1 MTRLGSLVLCAGLC
15 CGLCACGSNTSAP
28 ETSTNP
34 LDLVP
39 LDNTVSGWTVD
50 QEHSKTPG
58 ARAMTASNEQ
68 EAVNLIDGGAAP
80 FFKAPFSPK
89 TFIWK
94 NYVNSSLPAA
104 PPPMGAAVVI
114 YILEMPT
121 ADQATGLYTALLDES
136 EYAGQKGTPDDW
148 QPTSPLLGTES
159 RI

>member
-1 MTRLGSLVLCAGLC
+1 
-15 CGLCACGSNTSAP
+15 
-28 ETSTNP
+28 
-34 LDLVP
+34 
-39 LDNTVSGWTVD
+39 
-50 QEHSKTPG
+50 
-58 ARAMTASNEQ
+58 MTASNEQ